1 MLEHGMYTYHYLVL
15 NSHVNIC
22 LHVETSHISMMLI
35 IDFIAVSISWA
46 VWGRTEKNQQ
56 PSMNNQAGVQA
67 GKINFLT
74 LQNLYF
80 SPQNVLQRPLK
91 WF

>member
-15 NSHVNIC
+15 NSHVKIC

-46 VWGRTEKNQQ
+46 VWDRTDKSQQ
-56 PSMNNQAGVQA
+56 PSLNNQAGVQA
-67 GKINFLT
+67 GKIHF
-74 LQNLYF
+74 
-80 SPQNVLQRPLK
+80 
-91 WF
+91 

>member
-35 IDFIAVSISWA
+35 IKFHSS
-46 VWGRTEKNQQ
+46 
-56 PSMNNQAGVQA
+56 
-67 GKINFLT
+67 INFV
-74 LQNLYF
+74 
-80 SPQNVLQRPLK
+80 SSVR
-91 WF
+91 